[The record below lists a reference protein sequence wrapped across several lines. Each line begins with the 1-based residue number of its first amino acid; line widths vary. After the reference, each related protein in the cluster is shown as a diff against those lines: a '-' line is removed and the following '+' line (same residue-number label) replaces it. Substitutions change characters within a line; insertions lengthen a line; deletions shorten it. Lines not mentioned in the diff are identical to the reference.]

1 MSDEI
6 ESVRE
11 HVGRSFTV
19 APEGAEPVE
28 LALTELRDLASSTR
42 DGGGYALTWKG
53 PSAPLLPIGYSAAH
67 RLVAARGVAYV
78 PDGSTRRRVTHAGR
92 ARHIQERAASGET
105 DQQIADALHIS
116 SPAIVAIYRK

>member
-53 PSAPLLPIGYSAAH
+53 PSAPLLPQATYAFEGFAHEAVFLVPIGEDE
-67 RLVAARGVAYV
+67 
-78 PDGSTRRRVTHAGR
+78 DGIRYESVFN
-92 ARHIQERAASGET
+92 
-105 DQQIADALHIS
+105 
-116 SPAIVAIYRK
+116 